1 MYVVSHH
8 FDVTRHASTHRWWL
22 DGCRPKDRNR
32 NRPGVRDPTFQ
43 RTRRC
48 AGVEGGVGAGG
59 DVIVGASGSSKLCGV
74 GLTPCSRR
82 TSAAN
87 SSARSASCSVD
98 SEVARRWNLMGPARE
113 REVQGTGV
121 QASEGRGSVSLRG
134 DDTSAGVELTIACAS
149 QTGSLVMH

>member
-1 MYVVSHH
+1 MSETQPSSALGVVL
-8 FDVTRHASTHRWWL
+8 VL
-22 DGCRPKDRNR
+22 K
-32 NRPGVRDPTFQ
+32 
-43 RTRRC
+43 
-48 AGVEGGVGAGG
+48 AGLELVVMSSS
-59 DVIVGASGSSKLCGV
+59 GASGSSKLCGV